1 MMLDIYC
8 GLCFPL
14 LCFVSPTPL
23 LLDPRAVVINP
34 RYLVKYWSI
43 VTHFIQLCALLSRP
57 QHLGPARARHRSLPG
72 REKITLVN
80 VFMRHTRPRLE
91 IPRPAQNT
99 VCGLQQITYDR
110 HWK

>member
-1 MMLDIYC
+1 MRFCLSF
-8 GLCFPL
+8 LPL
-14 LCFVSPTPL
+14 YFRSCRSVE
-23 LLDPRAVVINP
+23 AVNNP

-57 QHLGPARARHRSLPG
+57 QHLGPARAPRRSLPG

-80 VFMRHTRPRLE
+80 VFMLHTRPGWSWDAA
-91 IPRPAQNT
+91 PSPDQA